1 MYQLFKPK
9 FRKKEILAEVE
20 TCLDKGWTGLGYK
33 TIEIEELWR
42 NKFGFNHSHFL
53 SSNTAGLFLAFE
65 LFRDYYKWNND
76 SEIIST
82 PCTFVA
88 TNHAILNAGL
98 KVKFA
103 DVDLSLNLSAESVKK
118 CINGNTKAII
128 FVGIGGNTKNYREI
142 RRIAKENNLL
152 FILDAAHMAG
162 SFINGAHAGNDADVS
177 IFSFQAVKNMPSADA
192 GMICFKKKEFDE
204 ISRKRSWL
212 GIDKDTFKRINS
224 KGNYKWDYDVDHV
237 SNKYH
242 GNSIMASI
250 CSISLKYLDEDNQRR
265 REIASIYKDELYH
278 CKNLSFIEHEDTEST
293 FSSRHLTQIILKKEI
308 DRDSFIL
315 RLNERGIYPG
325 VHYKSNSFYRPYKHL
340 SESVQF
346 TENITKRIV
355 SLPIHLELTDSDAKF
370 ISTIV
375 SQLSQ
380 FEQN

>member
-9 FRKKEILAEVE
+9 FRKNEILAEIE
-20 TCLDKGWTGLGYK
+20 TCLEKGWTGLGYK

-53 SSNTAGLFLAFE
+53 SSNTAGLFLTFE

-88 TNHAILNAGL
+88 TNHAISNAGL

-118 CINGNTKAII
+118 CINSNTKAII

-212 GIDKDTFKRINS
+212 GIDKDTFNRTNS
-224 KGNYKWDYDVDHV
+224 KGKYKWD
-237 SNKYH
+237 
-242 GNSIMASI
+242 
-250 CSISLKYLDEDNQRR
+250 
-265 REIASIYKDELYH
+265 
-278 CKNLSFIEHEDTEST
+278 
-293 FSSRHLTQIILKKEI
+293 
-308 DRDSFIL
+308 
-315 RLNERGIYPG
+315 
-325 VHYKSNSFYRPYKHL
+325 
-340 SESVQF
+340 
-346 TENITKRIV
+346 
-355 SLPIHLELTDSDAKF
+355 
-370 ISTIV
+370 
-375 SQLSQ
+375 
-380 FEQN
+380 